1 MGQKLYQWQ
10 EECLERW
17 FSNRG
22 RGLVQAVTGSGK
34 TLLALTAAAR
44 LERMLGQELH
54 VKIVVP
60 TGGLMRQWDRA
71 LREYLISSHGKKQP
85 PAALRGLIGLRGG
98 GHQAS
103 PDCRYMIYVIN
114 SARYELARQILA
126 ELRNGEAVLLIAD
139 ECHHY
144 VSGQNQLIFE
154 FLPYIKPE
162 ETQFYSLGLSA
173 TLPSGQAQHFLASV
187 LGRKIYS
194 YEMSRASALRTVCKY
209 DIYHI
214 GLSFESDERC
224 EYDELTDALLTLYYK
239 LKRDQPFLDKLSQ
252 GEFYELLRAM
262 AAGKNKEIAEAA
274 SKYMYLSYR
283 RKSLVCQASARIA
296 CACELIK
303 NLADHEKILIFGER
317 ISQAEELY
325 RLLQETCP
333 GRAGRYH
340 SKMGDQANKN
350 ILERFRVNEIRILIA
365 CKSMDEGV
373 DIPDATVGIILSGT
387 SAQRQRVQRLGRI
400 IRKKEGKNRAS
411 LYYLHIT
418 GTSEEVCFLPEAG
431 ENRLFELEYVP
442 ELQMFTHPR
451 YDKRA
456 ARVLENMQRDG
467 KSKEQ
472 MREARRCLRLGIVR
486 SDWLRAPEEL
496 EEYIKKARYASEK
509 NYWICM
515 KKMADKK
522 SSGE

>member
-1 MGQKLYQWQ
+1 MEKKLYQWQ

-17 FSNRG
+17 FANQG

-34 TLLALTAAAR
+34 TLLALTAADR
-44 LERMLGQELH
+44 LEKLLGQELH

-60 TGGLMRQWDRA
+60 TGALMRQWDRA
-71 LREYLISSHGKKQP
+71 LREHLISSYGEKRP
-85 PAALRGLIGLRGG
+85 PASMHGLIGLRGS
-98 GHQAS
+98 GHQAD

-126 ELRNGEAVLLIAD
+126 ELRRGDAVLLIAD

-154 FLPYIKPE
+154 FLPYINPE

-194 YEMSRASALRTVCKY
+194 YGMARASALHTVCQY

-214 GLSFESDERC
+214 GLSFEREERC
-224 EYDELTDALLTLYYK
+224 EYDELTDAMLTLYYK
-239 LKRDQPFLDKLSQ
+239 LKEDQPFLDKLSQ
-252 GEFYELLRAM
+252 SEFYELLRVM
-262 AAGKNKEIAEAA
+262 AAGRNGEIAETA
-274 SKYMYLSYR
+274 SKYMYLSYK

-296 CACELIK
+296 CVCELIK
-303 NLADHEKILIFGER
+303 NLAPHEKILIFGER
-317 ISQAEELY
+317 IGQAEELY
-325 RLLQETCP
+325 WLLQEYYP
-333 GRAGRYH
+333 GRVGRYH
-340 SKMGDQANKN
+340 SKMGEQANRN
-350 ILERFRVNEIRILIA
+350 ILERFRVNDIRILIA
-365 CKSMDEGV
+365 CKSIDEGV

-400 IRKKEGKNRAS
+400 IRKKEGKSRAS
-411 LYYLHIT
+411 MYYLHIT
-418 GTSEEVCFLPEAG
+418 GTSEEVCFLPDTG
-431 ENRLFELEYVP
+431 ENRLFELEYIP
-442 ELQMFTHPR
+442 ELQAFSHPR
-451 YDKRA
+451 YDRRA
-456 ARVLENMQRDG
+456 ERVLEKMQKEG
-467 KSKEQ
+467 KSEEQ
-472 MREARRCLRLGIVR
+472 LKEARRCLGMGTVR
-486 SDWLRAPEEL
+486 SDWLREPEEIAG
-496 EEYIKKARYASEK
+496 YIKGARYASEK

-522 SSGE
+522 SPGG